1 MNMDDILDILIS
13 VGPAIVVAL
22 LAYYFFDSFMKSEE
36 NRRRFLLHKQ
46 IQKDTLPLRLQAY
59 ERLTLFLERIS
70 PNQLLIRVKPSSDDK
85 KSYAD
90 LLIATI
96 EQEFEHNLSQQI
108 YISNECWS
116 VIKSSKNTLIQQ
128 LRKGV
133 ANTELNS
140 AHGLREYI
148 LTNFDESHNPTLLGL
163 DYLKTEVQ
171 ELFD

>member
-1 MNMDDILDILIS
+1 MDDILDILIS

-22 LAYYFFDSFMKSEE
+22 LAYYFFDSFMKNEE
-36 NRRRFLLHKQ
+36 KRRRFLLHKQ
-46 IQKDTLPLRLQAY
+46 SQKDTLPLRLQAF

-70 PNQLLIRVKPSSDDK
+70 PNQLLIRIKPASDDK
-85 KSYAD
+85 KSYVD

-96 EQEFEHNLSQQI
+96 EQEFEHNLTQQI
-108 YISNECWS
+108 YISDECWR
-116 VIKSSKNTLIQQ
+116 VIKSSKNALIQQ

-133 ANTELNS
+133 ANTELNT
-140 AHGLREYI
+140 ALDIRAYF
-148 LTNFDESHNPTLLGL
+148 LTNFDESPNPTLLGL

>member
-1 MNMDDILDILIS
+1 MSIADILDILIS
-13 VGPAIVVAL
+13 IGPAIVVAL
-22 LAYYFFDSFMKSEE
+22 LAYYFFDSFMKNEE

-46 IQKDTLPLRLQAY
+46 SQQDTLPLRLQAY

-70 PNQLLIRVKPSSDDK
+70 PNQLLIRIKPTSEDK
-85 KSYAD
+85 KSYVD

-96 EQEFEHNLSQQI
+96 DQEFEHNLTQQI
-108 YISNECWS
+108 YISDACWR
-116 VIKSSKNTLIQQ
+116 VIKSSKNALIQQ

-133 ANTELNS
+133 ANTELKT
-140 AHGLREYI
+140 AHDVREHI
-148 LTNFDESHNPTLLGL
+148 LTNFDESQNPTLLGL